1 LIFEK
6 KMNYYTEIYFKK
18 VLLGEPHGIIG
29 KKCSS
34 GITEE
39 FINHVVSLL
48 KRYRIIKV
56 KALKSVANKSN
67 IKDIASQVSE
77 RSHSYLLDLRGRTF
91 ILSKK
96 PIKKP

>member
-1 LIFEK
+1 LIFKK
-6 KMNYYTEIYFKK
+6 KMSYYTEKYFKK
-18 VLLGEPHGIIG
+18 VLLGEPHCIVG
-29 KKCSS
+29 KKCTS
-34 GITEE
+34 GITDE

-48 KRYRIIKV
+48 KRYRVIKV

-67 IKDIASQVSE
+67 IKDIATQVSE

-96 PIKKP
+96 PIKK

>member
-1 LIFEK
+1 MIFKK
-6 KMNYYTEIYFKK
+6 KMNYYTEIYFKEI
-18 VLLGEPHGIIG
+18 LLGEPHCILG
-29 KKCSS
+29 KKSSS

-48 KRYRIIKV
+48 KRYKIIKV
-56 KALKSVANKSN
+56 KALKSAANRSN
-67 IKDIASQVSE
+67 IKDIATQVSE

-96 PIKKP
+96 PIKK

>member
-1 LIFEK
+1 MYSPEV
-6 KMNYYTEIYFKK
+6 YKK
-18 VLLGEPHGIIG
+18 VLLGEPHCILG

-39 FINHVVSLL
+39 FIVHVLNLL

-56 KALKSVANKSN
+56 KALKSVANKAN
-67 IKDIASQVSE
+67 IKDIANQVSE
-77 RSHSYLLDLRGRTF
+77 RSNSYLLDLRGRTF

-96 PIKKP
+96 PIKK

>member
-1 LIFEK
+1 
-6 KMNYYTEIYFKK
+6 MDYYTEIFLKK
-18 VLLGEPHGIIG
+18 VLLGEPHCILG
-29 KKCSS
+29 KKCAS

-48 KRYRIIKV
+48 KRYKVIKI

-67 IKDIASQVSE
+67 IKDIATQVSE

-96 PIKKP
+96 QIKK